1 MRYVAKISLVT
12 ILASI
17 LGLAA
22 LFLVQLRFATL
33 YQEHDREFGGLL
45 RQVDL
50 ARTIQVDFKKQVQ
63 EWKDILLRGHD
74 SGDLE
79 KYTAAFF
86 ARERDV
92 RKDVATLD
100 RLLTDKAARDMLA
113 EFSASHA
120 AMGDSYRAAL
130 DVFKS
135 TRDPR
140 PVDRLVRGQ
149 DRIPTDRIDAI
160 VASIAS
166 ESEKWQAMASNN
178 LLTQQR
184 RIRWLS
190 VAFFVGLLAV
200 ALYLAMRFTS
210 PIARLSKLVRYI
222 SQHRNFGVRAEC
234 TGDDEVSRLVSGFNG
249 LLDEVQTGQAELQKN
264 LDGLAEREEQLR
276 ALTNS
281 VSDGIVSADASGRIA
296 SWNRGAETI
305 FGYSAEEAV
314 GQPLGIVAQQGSAW
328 TLTSALGQAPESGAP
343 EGVST
348 KLEIVGRRKDGTSV
362 PLEASV
368 ATWKRGGLSYSGS
381 ILTDITERKRIDQ
394 MKNEFISTVSHEL
407 RTPLTSIRGSL
418 GLIASGVMGAI
429 PSKAMPMVEIAAK
442 NCERLVRLVSDIL
455 DVEKIA
461 SGQMVFKIR
470 TLSLEPFIGQ
480 VIEANQGF
488 AAAQGVTL
496 CRVTEPGEIFVRADS
511 DRLAQVLTNLISNA
525 CKFSQRGQPVTVG
538 VLRRKQKIRVT
549 VQDRGAGIPEEF
561 RSRIFQ
567 KFSQANPS
575 EGGHKKGTGLG
586 LAISKGLIERM
597 GGTIGFDTTPGTGTT
612 FFFELDEEMPAIASS
627 SSPGRAR
634 PRILVCEDERD
645 IGEVLR
651 GILDREGYDS
661 DVVATLKDAKAL
673 CGNQSYAG
681 MTLDLSMP
689 DGNGLLFLNE
699 LRKDPVTAH
708 LPVIV
713 ITASLEQ
720 DRPALSGNAF
730 GLVDWLEKPIPEDR
744 LREALRSCCPG
755 NPEKRP
761 RILHVEDDP
770 DISTLVANLLRDVAD
785 VTPAGTVQSA
795 WDRLKEMDFDL
806 MIIDLGLPDGSGL
819 ELLPALR
826 TTTRTPIPSLVFS
839 AHEISPRT
847 QGYVSAALLKSK
859 TSNQELVDRIRALLG
874 RAAPRNPQLTELKP

>member
-1 MRYVAKISLVT
+1 M
-12 ILASI
+12 
-17 LGLAA
+17 GL
-22 LFLVQLRFATL
+22 
-33 YQEHDREFGGLL
+33 
-45 RQVDL
+45 
-50 ARTIQVDFKKQVQ
+50 
-63 EWKDILLRGHD
+63 
-74 SGDLE
+74 
-79 KYTAAFF
+79 
-86 ARERDV
+86 
-92 RKDVATLD
+92 
-100 RLLTDKAARDMLA
+100 
-113 EFSASHA
+113 
-120 AMGDSYRAAL
+120 SYRAAL

-140 PVDRLVRGQ
+140 PADRQVRGR
-149 DRIPTDRIDAI
+149 DRVPTDRIDAI
-160 VASIAS
+160 VATITT
-166 ESEKWQAMASNN
+166 ESEKWQAMASQN

-190 VAFFVGLLAV
+190 VAFFVGLLGV
-200 ALYLAMRFTS
+200 AFYLALRFTS
-210 PIARLSKLVRYI
+210 PIARLSKMVRYI
-222 SQHRNFGVRAEC
+222 TQHRNFGVRAEC

-281 VSDGIVSADASGRIA
+281 VSDGIVSADASGHIA

-314 GQPLGIVAQQGSAW
+314 GKPLSIVAQDGSGW
-328 TLTSALGQAPESGAP
+328 TLTGALSQAPESDASA
-343 EGVST
+343 GVSM
-348 KLEIVGRRKDGTSV
+348 KVEIVGRRKDGSSV

-368 ATWKRGGLSYSGS
+368 ATWKRGGHSYSGS

-418 GLIASGVMGAI
+418 GLIASGVMGVI
-429 PSKAMPMVEIAAK
+429 PPKAMPMVEIAAK

-496 CRVTEPGEIFVRADS
+496 CRVSDPGEFFVRADS

-525 CKFSQRGQPVTVG
+525 CKFSPRGQSVTVG
-538 VLRRKQKIRVT
+538 VVRHHQKVRVT
-549 VQDRGAGIPEEF
+549 VQDRGAGIPDEF
-561 RSRIFQ
+561 RARIFQ
-567 KFSQANPS
+567 KFSQAHS
-575 EGGHKKGTGLG
+575 SDGSQKKGTGLG

-597 GGTIGFDTTPGTGTT
+597 RGTIGFDTALGIGTT
-612 FFFELDEEMPAIASS
+612 FFFEVDEEKPAVPSS
-627 SSPGRAR
+627 SPPGRAR

-645 IGEVLR
+645 IAEVLR

-661 DVVATLKDAKAL
+661 DVAATLKDAKAL
-673 CGNQSYAG
+673 CGKQAYAG
-681 MTLDLSMP
+681 MTLDLTMP

-699 LRKDPVTAH
+699 LRQDPATAH

-720 DRPALSGNAF
+720 DRPTLSGHAF
-730 GLVDWLEKPIPEDR
+730 RLVEWLEKPIPEDR

-761 RILHVEDDP
+761 KILHVEDDP
-770 DISTLVANLLRDVAD
+770 SPSLSMPPSVNNSYQSLCDLLIFKVSRTDEALSGLAHCCEFRIPKSQLLSNLLTGVRGRCAC
-785 VTPAGTVQSA
+785 P
-795 WDRLKEMDFDL
+795 DRH
-806 MIIDLGLPDGSGL
+806 SGI
-819 ELLPALR
+819 A
-826 TTTRTPIPSLVFS
+826 
-839 AHEISPRT
+839 
-847 QGYVSAALLKSK
+847 YVSNKSDLILAAFRLHRG
-859 TSNQELVDRIRALLG
+859 VHA
-874 RAAPRNPQLTELKP
+874 RNIHARE